1 MPDTTTSLTT
11 SDEQPFQL
19 ITTSGPDSPL
29 AVVEINLGGQPL
41 KIEKLTRVT
50 IPGGEGRQ
58 WIVRGLRGDE
68 RHDELVGVIVH
79 QQASRTFYAEAY
91 SGGGAPPECS
101 SNDGVTG
108 YPGIDGVTSCAV
120 CMMNEWGSAISGKGK
135 GCSEYQNL
143 YLLGSLKALPV
154 VIRISPGSLGAL
166 DDFMQQLSGEMLR
179 RDRVVIGIG
188 LEDGGGYSRANFRL
202 VRELDADEAADM
214 RQYVEHFGNLVSGV
228 PNTSIV
234 IDQDVEPAYGDDE
247 PPPPSTAPDE
257 MPFE

>member
-11 SDEQPFQL
+11 TDAPFQL
-19 ITTSGPDSPL
+19 IATTGADSPL
-29 AVVEINLGGQPL
+29 AIVEVNLGGQPL
-41 KIEKLTRVT
+41 KIEKLPKVT

-79 QQASRTFYAEAY
+79 QQASRTYYAEAY
-91 SGGGAPPECS
+91 TGGGAPPECS
-101 SNDGVTG
+101 SNDGISG
-108 YPGIDGVTSCAV
+108 YPGIDGTSCIA
-120 CMMNEWGSAISGKGK
+120 CPMNEWGTANSGKGK

-166 DDFMQQLSGEMLR
+166 DSFMQQLSAEMLR
-179 RDRVVIGIG
+179 RDRVVIAIG
-188 LEDGGGYSRANFRL
+188 LEDGGGYSRASFRL
-202 VRELDADEAADM
+202 VRELDADEASDM
-214 RQYVEHFGNLVSGV
+214 RQYVEHFGNLVTGV
-228 PNTSIV
+228 PNTDIV
-234 IDQDVEPAYGDDE
+234 IDQGVEPAYGDDE
-247 PPPPSTAPDE
+247 PPPPSTAPDDE